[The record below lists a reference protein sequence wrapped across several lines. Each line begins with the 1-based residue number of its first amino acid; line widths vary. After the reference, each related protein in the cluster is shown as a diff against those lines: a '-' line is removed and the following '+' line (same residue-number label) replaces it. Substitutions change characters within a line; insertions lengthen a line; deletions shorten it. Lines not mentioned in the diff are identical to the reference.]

1 MNDNQDKHEEADEGK
16 YEDAEDKEDE
26 DEVAWCP
33 PKRGWSW
40 MTSRTKMRV
49 RTRTSMTTRT
59 RVKISRRMRWKMGCF
74 PP

>member
-1 MNDNQDKHEEADEGK
+1 MNDNQDKHEEADEGE
-16 YEDAEDKEDE
+16 YENAEDE
-26 DEVAWCP
+26 DVVAWCP

-40 MTSRTKMRV
+40 MTLRTKMRV